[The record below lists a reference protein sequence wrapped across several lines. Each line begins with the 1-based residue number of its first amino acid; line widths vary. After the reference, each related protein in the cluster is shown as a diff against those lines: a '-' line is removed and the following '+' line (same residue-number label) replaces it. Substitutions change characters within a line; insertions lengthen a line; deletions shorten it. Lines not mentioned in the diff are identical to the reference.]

1 MIKILKNSLTDNDII
16 KLFNLWV
23 SHSDSI
29 IENNRSHAQLDI
41 LLLMPFINELNL
53 NYMHE
58 SSNYMQLQM
67 QCQDESW
74 GKNEYENSF
83 HTHEYSDLVYVQYL
97 NDNYDG
103 GRIIFET
110 GEKIKPKKGD
120 TIIFPGSLKH
130 YVETPTNFKEQFIE
144 IDSNI
149 KFNLNKRWVVA
160 AFLNP
165 IKSKNTTKP
174 NPNNIL

>member
-1 MIKILKNSLTDNDII
+1 VITILKNSLTDNDII

-41 LLLMPFINELNL
+41 LPLMPLINELNL
-53 NYMHE
+53 NYMHKI
-58 SSNYMQLQM
+58 SNYMQLQM

-83 HTHEYSDLVYVQYL
+83 HTHEYSELVYVQYL

-130 YVETPTNFKEQFIE
+130 YVETPTNFKEQFVK
-144 IDSNI
+144 IDSDI

-160 AFLNP
+160 AFLNK
-165 IKSKNTTKP
+165 IKSKDTT
-174 NPNNIL
+174 NSTLNNIL